1 MIIRLWRVNFF
12 LSFTKL
18 KSLRKMERIFHSIR
32 ALPDTMGKGRRFCLG
47 CGKIATREA
56 LFDVGGK
63 LILIERYC
71 STCTVKID

>member
-1 MIIRLWRVNFF
+1 MSGKLFSIIYRVEIAV
-12 LSFTKL
+12 
-18 KSLRKMERIFHSIR
+18 RKMERIFHSIR
-32 ALPDTMGKGRRFCLG
+32 TLTDTMGKGRRFCLG

-71 STCTVKID
+71 STCTVEID

>member
-1 MIIRLWRVNFF
+1 
-12 LSFTKL
+12 
-18 KSLRKMERIFHSIR
+18 MERIFHSIR
-32 ALPDTMGKGRRFCLG
+32 SLPDTPDKGRRLCLS

-56 LFDVGGK
+56 LFDIGGK